1 MIKYLFVIFN
11 SIALFFYSLFDN
23 GGVSVTG
30 NFPANVK
37 PGTEVTAEVTIKKGS
52 LGGFAKLQIDV
63 PAGVTIKESESKGGN
78 FSFTGTTGKWIWTG
92 VPSDA
97 EFTVKFIIS
106 ADATVNGAKTIT
118 SKYSYV
124 ENNNKQVAEMAP
136 VEVMFGEGGVAGNE
150 NKNPETNTTTSTPET
165 NTSTPT
171 STVASNSQTTTPE
184 NNNSNNQEPV
194 SPVSALRTITKG
206 AVANEWNIEV
216 KIKKDG
222 IKGFARYSDD
232 LPEGFTA
239 KQGKTDGSSFSV
251 ADNKVKFVWVNV
263 PNSEEINISY
273 TLNGIEKPSTLL
285 KGEYSYL
292 ENNQSKSYKLSPEKL
307 PANSVA
313 ETPVNTNTTSTNENN
328 PTNTNTVATNE
339 NPVNTNTTATN
350 ENNPT
355 NTNTVATNENPVNTN
370 TTSTN
375 ENNSNSTS
383 SAISY
388 GVQIGAF
395 SNANVTNLT
404 LGRLY
409 SISEPI
415 RSEMDNGLTKFVVGK
430 FGEYKGARDHREN
443 VKNKGVSGAFVT
455 AYNGPRRISVQEA
468 LMIANQKWLK

>member
-11 SIALFFYSLFDN
+11 SIALFFYSLLDN
-23 GGVSVTG
+23 GGVSISG

-52 LGGFAKLQIDV
+52 LGGFAKLQIEV
-63 PAGVTIKESESKGGN
+63 PAGVTIKESENKGGN
-78 FSFTGTTGKWIWTG
+78 FSFSGTVGKWIWTG

-97 EFTVKFIIS
+97 EFTVKFLIS
-106 ADATVNGAKTIT
+106 ADATVSGPKPIT
-118 SKYSYV
+118 AKYSYV
-124 ENNNKQVAEMAP
+124 ENNNKQVAEMPP
-136 VEVMFGEGGVAGNE
+136 VEVIFGDGAVSTE
-150 NKNPETNTTTSTPET
+150 NKTPETNTTSTSPET
-165 NTSTPT
+165 KTTVPT
-171 STVASNSQTTTPE
+171 NTVASNTPSTTPE
-184 NNNSNNQEPV
+184 NTGNQEPN
-194 SPVSALRTITKG
+194 SPVSAVRTISKG
-206 AVANEWNIEV
+206 SVANEWNIEI
-216 KIKKDG
+216 KINKDG

-263 PNSEEINISY
+263 PNSEEILISY
-273 TLNGIEKPSTLL
+273 TLNGVQNEKTQL
-285 KGEYSYL
+285 KGEFSYL
-292 ENNQSKSYKLSPEKL
+292 EKNQSKSYKLTPEKL
-307 PANSVA
+307 PANAA
-313 ETPVNTNTTSTNENN
+313 ENVVNTNTTVPTETTTTTAANTPTTPTENNTVNTNTTSTAANTPTENTTAN
-328 PTNTNTVATNE
+328 NTTNTNTTTPEDNTPKTN
-339 NPVNTNTTATN
+339 
-350 ENNPT
+350 
-355 NTNTVATNENPVNTN
+355 
-370 TTSTN
+370 
-375 ENNSNSTS
+375 

-395 SNANVTNLT
+395 SNANVTNKALS
-404 LGRLY
+404 RLY

-443 VKNKGVSGAFVT
+443 VKNKGVTGAFVT